1 MGDEKRSEDS
11 KPSLPGRIKDFIQ
24 SYVES
29 YRRGREKFG
38 VWWTLF
44 TVSMWLVVLIFLSTA
59 MIIAVVYL

>member
-11 KPSLPGRIKDFIQ
+11 KPSLPDRIKDFIQ
-24 SYVES
+24 GYVES

-38 VWWTLF
+38 VWWTIF
-44 TVSMWLVVLIFLSTA
+44 TVSMWLVVLILLSTA